1 MAESMIGMQ
10 RSCRVAE
17 FTAEMLGQELC
28 LMGWCHRQRDLGKLC
43 FITLR
48 DRSGEL
54 QLVADEDSPEE
65 VLKKAQSVRGEYVIA
80 CRGILRERQDPNP
93 DMPTG
98 AYELHL
104 SEIRIL
110 SEAATPPFYIEDE
123 LDVREALR
131 LQYRYLD
138 LRRPLMQEKLIRR
151 HQIAQFTRRWFDR
164 EGFLDIET
172 PYLIKSTPEGAR
184 DYLVPSRMFPGEF
197 FALPQSPQIYKQL
210 LMCSG
215 FDRYMQIAR
224 CFRDEDLRADRQP
237 DFTQIDVE
245 MSFVDEEAVMGTI
258 ERYITDLFRELMN
271 YDIPQPLRRMTW
283 EEAMNR
289 FGSDK
294 PDLRFAMEIHDLS
307 ELAAETEFKVF
318 TDALAS
324 GGTIR
329 ALAVPGGAA
338 LKRRRLDEL
347 TQFVRDNGGKGLIW
361 MAVEE
366 PARGSAAKFLDADF
380 VRRAAG
386 LCGAENGDMLLMLAD
401 EKYAALEVLGRLR
414 LEVAR
419 SLDLIP
425 EDRWEM
431 LWITE
436 FPMFEYDPEEGRFV
450 AKHHPFT
457 MPMEEDLA
465 KLETDPASV
474 RAKAYDFVL
483 NGNELGGGSIRIHD
497 RDLQKRIFELIGLSP
512 EMAAKRFGFLLQAFE
527 YGVPPHGGLAFGLD
541 RIVMLL
547 THADS
552 IRDVIAFP
560 KVQNSSCLMSRCPS
574 EVAPKQLEEL
584 GLAINI
590 NEKQEGYSADE

>member
-1 MAESMIGMQ
+1 MAESMSKMK
-10 RSCRVAE
+10 RSCLVAE
-17 FTAEMLGQELC
+17 FSEEMLGQELC
-28 LMGWCHRQRDLGKLC
+28 LMGWCHRQRDLGKLS

-65 VLKKAQSVRGEYVIA
+65 VLQKAQTVRGEYVIA
-80 CRGILRERQDPNP
+80 CKGILRKRKDPNP

-98 AYELHL
+98 DYELHL
-104 SEIRIL
+104 NELKVL
-110 SEAATPPFYIEDE
+110 SEAETTPFYIEND

-138 LRRPLMQEKLIRR
+138 LRRPVMQQKLIKR
-151 HQIAQFTRRWFDR
+151 HQITQFTRRWFDR
-164 EGFLDIET
+164 EGFIDIET

-237 DFTQIDVE
+237 DFTQIDIE
-245 MSFVDEEAVMGTI
+245 MTFVDEEDVMQTI
-258 ERYITDLFRELMN
+258 ERFVSDLFREVMD
-271 YDIPQPLRRMTW
+271 YEIPSPVRRMTW

-294 PDLRFAMEIHDLS
+294 PDMRFEMEIHDLS
-307 ELAAETEFKVF
+307 ELAAGTEFKVF
-318 TDALAS
+318 TDTVAS
-324 GGTIR
+324 GGSVR
-329 ALAVPGGAA
+329 AIAVPKGAE

-347 TQFVRDNGGKGLIW
+347 TQFVKDNGGKGLVW

-366 PARGSAAKFLDADF
+366 PVRGSAAKFLDAEF
-380 VRRAAG
+380 VRHAAEI
-386 LCGAENGDMLLMLAD
+386 CGAENGDMLLIVAD
-401 EKYAALEVLGRLR
+401 EKYAALDVLGRLR

-419 SLDLIP
+419 SLDMIP
-425 EDRWEM
+425 DDRWEM
-431 LWITE
+431 LWVTE
-436 FPMFEYDPEEGRFV
+436 FPMFEYDEEEDRFV

-457 MPMEEDLA
+457 MPMEEDLE
-465 KLETDPASV
+465 KLKTDPASV

-497 RDLQKRIFELIGLSP
+497 RELQKQIFDLVGLSP
-512 EMAAKRFGFLLQAFE
+512 EMAEQRFGFLLKAFE

-541 RIVMLL
+541 RIAMLL
-547 THADS
+547 TNSDS

-560 KVQNSSCLMSRCPS
+560 KVQNSSCLMSNSPS
-574 EVAPKQLEEL
+574 DVDEKQLEEL
-584 GLAINI
+584 GLAIRI
-590 NEKQEGYSADE
+590 SDQKEGNTVDE